1 MTTNNRLNFF
11 KSLDDLLK
19 ASSLPLAYL
28 PSEGKRPVGLGWESA
43 SFLTSREAAERLA
56 SGKNVSY
63 YTGPRNESVV
73 IIDLD
78 SAEALS
84 LFHSVYGPE
93 QPYVRVKGRK
103 GYHYYFAIGE
113 GYQVTKRNYQD
124 SKVDV
129 FGPHGKAGAPVTA
142 GSINTA
148 EEPHVVYALEVSE
161 GVTTVPVLPAEVW
174 TNLSELL
181 ESNRRVRPAQ
191 RTVATG
197 AVNEFRNVNAAR
209 WGFRKSKGY
218 DNFYRWLSRNSIA
231 ATLEDG
237 REGYFTALM
246 YYVRTNYNANEQQCY
261 DIAQLEN
268 EAWCRAGAKHTDG
281 KGRFDDQVLA
291 DKARRAVDRVEYVEP
306 EERQDPTVIARNMAD
321 SLTNYIRFSNG
332 ANVLA
337 GNYEYVDGIYNRRAD
352 DNESN
357 ENLVRRYLV
366 NNDMESLCR
375 NAFVAEVRK
384 QFLYL
389 LAERNPTNKVPDNR
403 WLDGRDDDT
412 CFIPMKSCL
421 VDVLKYAISSASG
434 IVTDEWRQEFSP
446 LYFTEGKRNFDV
458 DPEADCPTWTA
469 LVEQLIPNPDTR
481 FEFQKHFG
489 MILLPRGKAKEQVAM
504 HLEGPA
510 GAGKSTVLNVLRD
523 LVGKTSTVP
532 YRLMVEGSHNMV
544 GMLNSDLNIDG
555 DVSSTPLDVT
565 TFNKVVEGAIMSWN
579 EKNKPIFQAK
589 VTAHCVSAGNN
600 FVSLS
605 RDKASE
611 GFWRR
616 MRVYECSVTER
627 IEHLEDK
634 LAKELPGIFNWAAQG
649 LAYYWTNGLSQSEDM
664 KTFIEEQKVKDSV
677 HDFMTVCETGPNK
690 YTTRST
696 IYPSYVSHCNLYNFK
711 PLSWL
716 NFKERMFQHGFFTGD
731 KNGSVRRI
739 QGLPQP
745 VRVFTGV
752 QYVGDQ
758 GVNADTSQLR
768 KAMDLEQLNGAK
780 KIVHLTL

>member
-1 MTTNNRLNFF
+1 MTTNSRLNFF

-43 SFLTSREAAERLA
+43 AFLTSREAAERLA

-161 GVTTVPVLPAEVW
+161 GVTTMPVLPADAW
-174 TNLSELL
+174 SRLSEAL

-191 RTVATG
+191 RPVATG

-321 SLTNYIRFSNG
+321 SLTNYIRFANG

-337 GNYEYVDGIYNRRAD
+337 GNYEYVDGTYQRRPD
-352 DNESN
+352 DNEN
-357 ENLVRRYLV
+357 NDYLVRRYLT

-375 NAFVAEVRK
+375 NSFVAEVRK

-389 LAERNPTNKVPDNR
+389 LSERNPSNRVPDNH

-412 CFIPMKSCL
+412 CYIPMKSWL
-421 VDVLKYAISSASG
+421 VDIRKYAMSRAAG
-434 IVTDEWRQEFSP
+434 IETDEWRQEFSP
-446 LYFTEGKRNFDV
+446 MYFTEGKRNFDIDV
-458 DPEADCPTWTA
+458 TADCPTFKHF
-469 LVEQLIPNPDTR
+469 LEQLLPDAGTR
-481 FEFQKHFG
+481 NEFQKHVG
-489 MILLPRGKAKEQVAM
+489 MILLPRNKVRDQVAM
-504 HLEGPA
+504 HLDGPA
-510 GAGKSTVLNVLRD
+510 GAGKSTVLNILRN
-523 LVGKTSTVP
+523 LVSKFSTLT
-532 YRLMVEGSHNMV
+532 YRQMVEGTHPMLA
-544 GMLNSDLNIDG
+544 MLNSDLNIDG
-555 DVSSTPLDVT
+555 DVSSTNLDIT
-565 TFNKVVEGAIMSWN
+565 TFNKVVEGAVMSWN
-579 EKNKPIFQAK
+579 EKNKPVFQAK

-600 FVSLS
+600 FFSLS
-605 RDKASE
+605 RDKASA

-616 MRVYECSVTER
+616 MRVYPCSATEY
-627 IEHLEDK
+627 IHDLDSK
-634 LAKELPGIFNWAAQG
+634 LHREMPGIFNWAADG
-649 LAYYWTNGLSQSEDM
+649 LADYLCNGLGQSDEM
-664 KTFIEEQKVKDSV
+664 AQFIEEQKEKDSV
-677 HDFMTVCETGPNK
+677 HDFVKSVCQVGPNK
-690 YTTRST
+690 YTTKGM
-696 IYPSYVSHCNLYNFK
+696 IYDAYTTFCNRFGYYKMNWENFK
-711 PLSWL
+711 ARCLEAGYLSSDQMVS
-716 NFKERMFQHGFFTGD
+716 KRMKGMST
-731 KNGSVRRI
+731 
-739 QGLPQP
+739 P
-745 VRVFTGV
+745 VKVFTGIE
-752 QYVGDQ
+752 YVGDPSI
-758 GVNADTSQLR
+758 NLDTSDLR
-768 KAMDLEQLNGAK
+768 KAMELDRLDATS
-780 KIVHLTL
+780 KIHHLTL